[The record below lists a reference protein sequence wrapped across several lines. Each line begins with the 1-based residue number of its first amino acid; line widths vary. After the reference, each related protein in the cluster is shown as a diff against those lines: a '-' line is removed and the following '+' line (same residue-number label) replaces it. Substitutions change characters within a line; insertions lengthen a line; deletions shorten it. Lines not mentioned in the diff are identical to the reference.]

1 MIAGKLEITIK
12 INELPQPKII
22 ENGWQQLDID
32 CDERIITITVKPKP
46 KVYKKLTDVTSN
58 YPHSVAAIAG
68 KLSQS
73 NELGFVLKSP
83 NIQVFKCKPK
93 AETTSAV
100 GAAS

>member
-12 INELPQPKII
+12 INELPQPKDVK
-22 ENGWQQLDID
+22 NAWQQFDLN
-32 CDERIITITVKPKP
+32 CDGRITTITVKPKT
-46 KVYKKLTDVTSN
+46 YNKLTDVTSN
-58 YPHSVAAIAG
+58 YPQSVAAIAG
-68 KLSQS
+68 KLGQS
-73 NELGFVLKSP
+73 NELGFVLESP